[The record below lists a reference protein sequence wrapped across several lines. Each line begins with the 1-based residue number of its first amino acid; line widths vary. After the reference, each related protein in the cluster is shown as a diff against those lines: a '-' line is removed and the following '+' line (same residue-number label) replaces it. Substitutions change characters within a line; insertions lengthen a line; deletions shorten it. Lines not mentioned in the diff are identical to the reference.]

1 MGSPEARGRIGL
13 SDLVFET
20 ATPGETRRLGER
32 IGRMLRAGDVVLL
45 SGELG
50 AGKTV
55 LAQGIGRGMGV
66 ADPIKSSSFVI
77 MNEYD
82 GSSLRL
88 YHADLYRLEEPEQVA
103 ELALDELAA
112 AGVLVV
118 EWPERAMQ
126 EMPAERLHLQLRYD
140 GARGRIIDI
149 RADGERYDAIA
160 RRLAPRVKKRG

>member
-1 MGSPEARGRIGL
+1 VSKVLIR
-13 SDLVFET
+13 T

-55 LAQGIGRGMGV
+55 LAQGIGRGIGV
-66 ADPIKSSSFVI
+66 VDPIKSSSFVI
-77 MNEYD
+77 MNEYA
-82 GSSLRL
+82 GATLRL

-112 AGVLVV
+112 RGVLVV
-118 EWPERAMQ
+118 EWPERAPD
-126 EMPAERLHLQLRYD
+126 ELPPEHLSLRLDYD
-140 GARGRIIDI
+140 GARGRTIQIE
-149 RADGERYDAIA
+149 ASGERYAAIVQKLMRRRAA
-160 RRLAPRVKKRG
+160 RSAR

>member
-1 MGSPEARGRIGL
+1 V

-32 IGRMLRAGDVVLL
+32 IGRLLRAGDVVLL

-55 LAQGIGRGMGV
+55 LAQGMGRGMGV
-66 ADPIKSSSFVI
+66 VDPIKSSSFVI

-82 GSSLRL
+82 GATLRL
-88 YHADLYRLEEPEQVA
+88 YHADLYRLEDPEQVA

-112 AGVLVV
+112 KGVLLV
-118 EWPERAMQ
+118 EWPERAIA
-126 EMPAERLHLQLRYD
+126 EMPGEHLQCTLDYA
-140 GARGRIIDI
+140 GAHGRRIEIS
-149 RADGERYDAIA
+149 ATGERHEGIVRKLGRRASKRSDA
-160 RRLAPRVKKRG
+160 